1 MNAHPISPGLVKFKW
16 AMRLFVVL
24 VIGAGLGFVLRP
36 VAERQL
42 FGGPPT
48 TDTVIDAL
56 IQPVPIPDGATILR
70 ESRGGCG
77 GGGSTVTWH
86 TSMILDVTGLTK
98 SQIKAIPEFYTS
110 YFKDRIPGLA
120 VGLGWQYDRYESG
133 SNAVARMGA
142 NKYTTASGA
151 AGCWRRRARAIG
163 ENLFCEVYVEVAD
176 FDVDPRRGSPQV
188 VFYTRMPINDFD
200 WDGPETPVQGRRV
213 MYVQFSFVG
222 SGLPGEVKRPPSGG
236 WLPR

>member
-1 MNAHPISPGLVKFKW
+1 MNAHQIPSGLVKFKW

-24 VIGAGLGFVLRP
+24 VIGTGLGFVLRP

-42 FGGPPT
+42 LGGPPT

-56 IQPVPIPDGATILR
+56 VQPVPIPEGATIQR
-70 ESRGGCG
+70 EWRGGYG

-86 TSMILDVTGLTK
+86 TSMILDVTGLSK

-120 VGLGWQYDRYESG
+120 VGLGWQYDTYESA
-133 SNAVARMGA
+133 SNAVARMGT
-142 NKYTTASGA
+142 NDYTTARGA
-151 AGCWRRRARAIG
+151 ADCWRKRARAVG

-176 FDVDPRRGSPQV
+176 FDVDPHRGSPDV
-188 VFYTRMPINDFD
+188 VFYTRTPIHDFD
-200 WDGPETPVQGRRV
+200 WDGSETPVQGQRV
-213 MYVQFSFVG
+213 VFVQFSFVG
-222 SGLPGEVKRPPSGG
+222 SGLPGEVKWPPSEQ
-236 WLPR
+236 WPPR